1 MTISAGQVRTLGNL
15 PEAVKDATI
24 APHLSRAVRDVEDRS
39 GIAAGAWG
47 SHARAADLIEAAG
60 CLALGYL
67 APVLN
72 TMYLADATR
81 MPGRIGARAGIRKHR
96 RPRRSRRGGHLMF
109 SQEMLTFLGQY
120 GIAGLMVIVVF
131 MFAMMQRASAK

>member
-81 MPGRIGARAGIRKHR
+81 MPRRIGDMSDFVFQQPDDWVKLEKYWNARA
-96 RPRRSRRGGHLMF
+96 
-109 SQEMLTFLGQY
+109 
-120 GIAGLMVIVVF
+120 
-131 MFAMMQRASAK
+131 ASALARVSESTADPVEVD